1 VVGALWSSSSF
12 ESFSDVLLC
21 VFLNFDI
28 WLLSHHL
35 SLHQLHRNWHL
46 TSIPIPNTKRLLD

>member
-1 VVGALWSSSSF
+1 
-12 ESFSDVLLC
+12 
-21 VFLNFDI
+21 VFFLILTFGF
-28 WLLSHHL
+28 LSHHL